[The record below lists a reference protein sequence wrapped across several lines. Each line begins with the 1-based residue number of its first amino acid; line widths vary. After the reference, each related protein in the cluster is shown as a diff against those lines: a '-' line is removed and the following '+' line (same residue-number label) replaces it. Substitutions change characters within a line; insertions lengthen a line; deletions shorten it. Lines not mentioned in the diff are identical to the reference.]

1 MCKTCFDSQEMILNV
16 FLQQTKTL
24 MARPPCPLWQMPL
37 KISFF
42 LKTSLIQGLSE
53 NFWRPFYSAW
63 RHLRASLGV
72 RLAKFAPRSRRWWP
86 RVPTR
91 AYSRPANQP
100 VATGPGCRTQRDG
113 RDWRPRHGP
122 ALEPLVLGHPPSRWS
137 LTITPL
143 FKSWRGLHF
152 NCFKSRSLCN
162 WGALYHFTR
171 QPFGV

>member
-37 KISFF
+37 KNHF

-143 FKSWRGLHF
+143 FKGWRGLHF

>member
-1 MCKTCFDSQEMILNV
+1 MFDSQGMILNV
-16 FLQQTKTL
+16 FFTTKKNIFEKTL

-37 KISFF
+37 KNHFSKI
-42 LKTSLIQGLSE
+42 SLIQGLSE

-143 FKSWRGLHF
+143 FKGWRGLHF
-152 NCFKSRSLCN
+152 
-162 WGALYHFTR
+162 
-171 QPFGV
+171 